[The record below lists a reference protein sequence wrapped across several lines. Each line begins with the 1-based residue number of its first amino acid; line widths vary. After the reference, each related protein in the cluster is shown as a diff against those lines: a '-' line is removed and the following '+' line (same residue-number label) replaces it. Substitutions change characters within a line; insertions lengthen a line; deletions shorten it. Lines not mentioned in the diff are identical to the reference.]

1 MPHIHTNPGEH
12 DTTTSAYI
20 VRMQDDEPVVLVH
33 MHRKFQ
39 KLMQAGGH
47 IELTETPWA
56 ALAHELVE
64 ETGYTLGELS
74 VLQPNAHRVTV
85 ANAVT
90 HPTPF
95 LVNTHK
101 ISADHY
107 HTDLCYAFVARTTA
121 AASPAEGESQDLRWL
136 TMAELKAAVDD
147 GTALEDMYGIYREII
162 DYALTEYEWVHADE
176 FTTDEPQD
184 AGAFERGV

>member
-1 MPHIHTNPGEH
+1 MPHIHTGSGEH
-12 DTTTSAYI
+12 DVTTSAYI

-33 MHRKFQ
+33 MHRKFK

-56 ALAHELVE
+56 ALAHELTE

-74 VLQPNAHRVTV
+74 VLQPNAHRVIVT
-85 ANAVT
+85 NAVT

-95 LVNTHK
+95 LINTHK
-101 ISADHY
+101 ISNDHY
-107 HTDLCYAFVARTTA
+107 HTDLCYAFVARTVPDA
-121 AASPAEGESQDLRWL
+121 LPAVDESQDLRWL
-136 TMAELKAAVDD
+136 TMAELKSAVDD
-147 GTALEDMYGIYREII
+147 GTALEDMYGIYREIV
-162 DYALTEYEWVHADE
+162 DYALSEYEWVHADE

-184 AGAFERGV
+184 AGASEVGV